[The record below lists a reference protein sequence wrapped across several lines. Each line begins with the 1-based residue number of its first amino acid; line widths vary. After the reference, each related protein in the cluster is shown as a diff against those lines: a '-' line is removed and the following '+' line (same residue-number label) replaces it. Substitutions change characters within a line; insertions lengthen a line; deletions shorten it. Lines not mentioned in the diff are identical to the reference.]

1 MPSTARKARERSD
14 NSTEA
19 VTRLSEMTDKMHALL
34 VARADELVGCTENQ
48 PGGARIGGAHR
59 HHRSIRTAA
68 VAAWPNS
75 RRQRIAAVPNAHRAF
90 AVELSPTPTNGCRTP
105 LRLARP
111 LAAIDAATLPTSRWW
126 RGARGKS
133 WRWRGSSRRRPG
145 A

>member
-1 MPSTARKARERSD
+1 MPSTARKAGERSD
-14 NSTEA
+14 HSTDA
-19 VTRLSEMTDKMHALL
+19 VTRLSEVTDKMHALL

-90 AVELSPTPTNGCRTP
+90 AGGRNRYDLQTGQAALEGRCSSSESFITIDRECHRTFG
-105 LRLARP
+105 ARP
-111 LAAIDAATLPTSRWW
+111 GLMLERVE
-126 RGARGKS
+126 
-133 WRWRGSSRRRPG
+133 
-145 A
+145 